1 MLENRQ
7 CKGCREEFKVTAAQ
21 IDKMLRA
28 PMFQSAEACVPD
40 SVYRERLS
48 RCSECPKLV
57 SGHTCSLCGCIV
69 RIAAKL
75 RDKSCPYPGGTGWQ
89 RYNA

>member
-7 CKGCREEFKVTAAQ
+7 CKGCREDFKITDAQ
-21 IDKMLRA
+21 IDKMLQA
-28 PMFQSAEACVPD
+28 PMFQSDETCVPD
-40 SVYRERLS
+40 SVYRERLN
-48 RCSECPKLV
+48 RCSKCPKLTL
-57 SGHTCSLCGCIV
+57 GHTCSLCGCIV

-89 RYNA
+89 RYEA